1 MVPRT
6 PAPEPIPPA
15 DGSPAALAWSADN
28 CSIGRTLDV
37 LRDRWSFLVLREVFN
52 GVRRFDDMRV
62 RTHIP
67 RAVLSDR
74 LTTLVEQDMLHR
86 VPYQEPGRRTRHEYR
101 LTQKG
106 LDLYPIIMSIVHWG
120 NVHMVDSRG
129 RPLLHEH
136 KNCAKMFDPVMVCS
150 ECGEPLICRNKLCAF
165 ECLGKADCGA
175 GLNCIDNRCTAGGPS
190 CSSPMPIHTAG
201 RLLRKKL
208 TQ

>member
-1 MVPRT
+1 MPRT
-6 PAPEPIPPA
+6 PAPSPVAPD
-15 DGSPAALAWSADN
+15 DGSPSALAWSADN

-74 LTTLVEQDMLHR
+74 LATLVEQGMLRR

-106 LDLYPIIMSIVHWG
+106 LDLYPVLAAMLAWGDRYLADPDGPALDLVH
-120 NVHMVDSRG
+120 R
-129 RPLLHEH
+129 
-136 KNCAKMFDPVMVCS
+136 
-150 ECGEPLICRNKLCAF
+150 
-165 ECLGKADCGA
+165 DCGA
-175 GLNCIDNRCTAGGPS
+175 
-190 CSSPMPIHTAG
+190 PIHLEVHCGSGHVVSDPRDILTTPGAGARRRTA
-201 RLLRKKL
+201 
-208 TQ
+208 

>member
-1 MVPRT
+1 VPRT

-74 LTTLVEQDMLHR
+74 LATLVEQGMLRR

-106 LDLYPIIMSIVHWG
+106 LDLYPVLAAMLEWG
-120 NVHMVDSRG
+120 DRY
-129 RPLLHEH
+129 L
-136 KNCAKMFDPVMVCS
+136 ADPD
-150 ECGEPLICRNKLCAF
+150 GPALDLIHR
-165 ECLGKADCGA
+165 DCGA
-175 GLNCIDNRCTAGGPS
+175 PLHLEVHCDAGHVIGDPREILTRPGAGARGRTA
-190 CSSPMPIHTAG
+190 
-201 RLLRKKL
+201 
-208 TQ
+208 